1 MPEPPAEPE
10 VMSPAEIVPPTDAP
24 RPAGAPGTVVMP
36 MDAILPAARVLVV
49 EDDAVLQR
57 VTSLTLRRL
66 GYTPDLAGNGLEAV
80 EAVRARA
87 YDVVLM
93 DMMMPVMD
101 GYTATRHIR
110 ADITLPRMPVIVALT
125 ANAMPEDRVRCLA
138 AGCDAYLSKPVD
150 PRNLATTIE
159 RAIRERAAPL

>member
-1 MPEPPAEPE
+1 
-10 VMSPAEIVPPTDAP
+10 
-24 RPAGAPGTVVMP
+24 MP
-36 MDAILPAARVLVV
+36 MDAILPGARVLVV

-66 GYTPDLAGNGLEAV
+66 GYTPDLVKNGLEAV

-110 ADITLPRMPVIVALT
+110 ADVTLPRMPAIVALT

-138 AGCDAYLSKPVD
+138 AGCDEYLSKPVD
-150 PRNLATTIE
+150 PRKLATTIE
-159 RAIRERAAPL
+159 RAIRERETAL